1 MRTFRKPSKDN
12 LRLTAGKERKNME
25 NKILVET
32 SARHI
37 HLTQEAVEALFG
49 AGHTLTKKKDL
60 SQPGQFACEEKVTV
74 VNKCVDKRTG
84 AEVEK
89 TLTMSVLGPVRPETQ
104 VEVSFTDART
114 LGVSAP
120 VRESGD
126 VAGTPGAKLVG
137 PAGEYVIDHGIIV
150 AKRHIHLTPENA
162 ADLGV
167 ENGQIVKVLVDT
179 GAGRKTVFD
188 DVVIRVKSSF
198 APAMHIDTDECIPE
212 EGKWIQA
219 KEISDISAYTH
230 GVGWCAP
237 QQGAC
242 KLSLNVKNGIIEEA
256 LVETIGCSG
265 MTHSAA
271 MAAEILPGKT
281 ILEALNTDLVC
292 DAINTA
298 MRELFLQIVYG
309 RSQSA
314 FSENGLVVGAGME
327 DLGKGARSMVGTMYG
342 TKAKGVRYLEM
353 TEGYCTRMALDEND
367 QVIGYEF
374 VSLGKMTD
382 MIKKGTEPNE
392 AYEKAKGTYGRFKPE
407 DGAVKYIDPR
417 KE

>member
-1 MRTFRKPSKDN
+1 
-12 LRLTAGKERKNME
+12 ME

-74 VNKCVDKRTG
+74 VNKCVDRRTG

-89 TLTMSVLGPVRPETQ
+89 NLTMSVLGPVRPETQ

-179 GAGRKTVFD
+179 GAGRKTMFD

-198 APAMHIDTDECIPE
+198 APAMHIDTDECN
-212 EGKWIQA
+212 A
-219 KEISDISAYTH
+219 
-230 GVGWCAP
+230 
-237 QQGAC
+237 
-242 KLSLNVKNGIIEEA
+242 
-256 LVETIGCSG
+256 
-265 MTHSAA
+265 SAA
-271 MAAEILPGKT
+271 FG
-281 ILEALNTDLVC
+281 V
-292 DAINTA
+292 
-298 MRELFLQIVYG
+298 VYG
-309 RSQSA
+309 
-314 FSENGLVVGAGME
+314 EII
-327 DLGKGARSMVGTMYG
+327 K
-342 TKAKGVRYLEM
+342 VR
-353 TEGYCTRMALDEND
+353 
-367 QVIGYEF
+367 
-374 VSLGKMTD
+374 K
-382 MIKKGTEPNE
+382 
-392 AYEKAKGTYGRFKPE
+392 
-407 DGAVKYIDPR
+407 
-417 KE
+417 

>member
-74 VNKCVDKRTG
+74 VNKCVDRRTG

-179 GAGRKTVFD
+179 GAGRKTMFD

-198 APAMHIDTDECIPE
+198 APAMHIDTDECN
-212 EGKWIQA
+212 A
-219 KEISDISAYTH
+219 
-230 GVGWCAP
+230 
-237 QQGAC
+237 
-242 KLSLNVKNGIIEEA
+242 
-256 LVETIGCSG
+256 
-265 MTHSAA
+265 SAA
-271 MAAEILPGKT
+271 FG
-281 ILEALNTDLVC
+281 V
-292 DAINTA
+292 
-298 MRELFLQIVYG
+298 VYG
-309 RSQSA
+309 
-314 FSENGLVVGAGME
+314 E
-327 DLGKGARSMVGTMYG
+327 
-342 TKAKGVRYLEM
+342 
-353 TEGYCTRMALDEND
+353 
-367 QVIGYEF
+367 I
-374 VSLGKMTD
+374 
-382 MIKKGTEPNE
+382 IK
-392 AYEKAKGTYGRFKPE
+392 
-407 DGAVKYIDPR
+407 
-417 KE
+417 